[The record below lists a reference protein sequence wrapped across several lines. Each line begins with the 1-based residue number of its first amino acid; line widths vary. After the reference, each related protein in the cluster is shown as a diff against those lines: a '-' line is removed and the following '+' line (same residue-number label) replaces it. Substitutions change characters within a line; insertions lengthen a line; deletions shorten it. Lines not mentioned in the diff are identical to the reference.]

1 MLEASAAVRRR
12 PAPRTPSAI
21 RRATQVL
28 PGEVNAMSKGLNA
41 KKETRRKPLKTAQE
55 KRLAKR
61 AKKHAPA
68 APLGT
73 PPRS

>member
-1 MLEASAAVRRR
+1 MGHPARHAGAAWG
-12 PAPRTPSAI
+12 
-21 RRATQVL
+21 
-28 PGEVNAMSKGLNA
+28 GERHEQGTDA

-73 PPRS
+73 PSRS

>member
-1 MLEASAAVRRR
+1 
-12 PAPRTPSAI
+12 
-21 RRATQVL
+21 
-28 PGEVNAMSKGLNA
+28 MSKGLNA
-41 KKETRRKPLKTAQE
+41 KKETRSRKPLKTAQE

>member
-1 MLEASAAVRRR
+1 
-12 PAPRTPSAI
+12 
-21 RRATQVL
+21 
-28 PGEVNAMSKGLNA
+28 MSKGLNA
-41 KKETRRKPLKTAQE
+41 KKETRRKLLKTAQE

-73 PPRS
+73 PSRS

>member
-1 MLEASAAVRRR
+1 
-12 PAPRTPSAI
+12 
-21 RRATQVL
+21 
-28 PGEVNAMSKGLNA
+28 MSKGLNA
-41 KKETRRKPLKTAQE
+41 KKETRRKPLKTAHE

-61 AKKHAPA
+61 AKKHAPT

>member
-1 MLEASAAVRRR
+1 
-12 PAPRTPSAI
+12 
-21 RRATQVL
+21 
-28 PGEVNAMSKGLNA
+28 MSKGLNA

-73 PPRS
+73 PPRAGAEPQAQPLNRPRRGPGRGTAPR